1 MSRLL
6 ILSQRLR
13 VGFLGDVLKLSF
25 GTLAGRLI
33 ALAALPILTR
43 LYAPEDFALLAV
55 YLSLIST
62 LAVAACFRLEIAIPL
77 VETDTEAAELLALA
91 LTILTLLTITVA
103 LVVLFI
109 PETLLGWLGTP
120 AIKPYLWLVPIGVAM
135 AGSYSAI
142 QFWATRKR
150 RFGDIART
158 RVGQAFIGVA
168 TMLGLGW
175 AGLMPVGL
183 LLGNMLNM
191 GAGGLSLAGN
201 AIRRDGSTLS
211 KVRLRNLGS
220 TLRRNRR
227 FPLYSMPEALFNIAG
242 VQMPVLLIAAHAGA
256 EAGFLFLAMQIM
268 TAPMTLLGRS
278 ISQVYMSRAPDE
290 FRAGTLAPF
299 TLLIMRRLVLVG
311 VGPLILVGALAP
323 WVFPV
328 IFGPEWAR
336 TGEIVTWLVPWMA
349 LQFVASPVSMLL
361 HTVGRQHWAMSLQFV
376 GVMMRMGAVLMAVSA
391 DVSPVFA
398 FALSSAAFYALY
410 AGVLI
415 WAAHATLREVIDAFF
430 VGPVVL
436 CLVAL
441 LVGSVAYVTF
451 VHTAV

>member
-25 GTLAGRLI
+25 GTLAGRFI
-33 ALAALPILTR
+33 ALAALPLLTR
-43 LYAPEDFALLAV
+43 LYAPDDFALLAV
-55 YLSLIST
+55 YLALVST
-62 LAVAACFRLEIAIPL
+62 LAVAACLRLEIAIPL
-77 VETDTEAAELLALA
+77 VETDAEAAELLTLA
-91 LTILTLLTITVA
+91 LLVLTCVT
-103 LVVLFI
+103 LVVAVAVCVM
-109 PETLLGWLGTP
+109 PQTLARALGTP
-120 AIKPYLWLVPIGVAM
+120 AIAPYLWLVPIGVAM
-135 AGSYSAI
+135 AGSYAAL

-158 RVGQAFIGVA
+158 RVGQAFVGVTA
-168 TMLGLGW
+168 MVTFGW

-191 GAGGLSLAGN
+191 GAGGISLGTIAF
-201 AIRRDGSTLS
+201 RRDGTILRA
-211 KVRLRNLGS
+211 VRLRNLKAI
-220 TLRRNRR
+220 LRRNRR
-227 FPLYSMPEALFNIAG
+227 FPIFSMPEALFNIAG
-242 VQMPVLLIAAHAGA
+242 VQIPVLLIAAHAGA
-256 EAGFLFLAMQIM
+256 EAGFLFIAMQIM

-336 TGEIVTWLVPWMA
+336 AGEIVTWLVPWMA

-361 HTVGRQHWAMSLQFV
+361 HTVDRQHWAMFLQFV
-376 GVMMRMGAVLMAVSA
+376 GVIMRMGAVLMSVSA

-410 AGVLI
+410 TAVLI
-415 WAAHATLREVIDAFF
+415 WAARASFQQVIYALGGWVAFYVF
-430 VGPVVL
+430 G
-436 CLVAL
+436 LVIGAGL
-441 LVGSVAYVTF
+441 YVILI
-451 VHTAV
+451 